1 MRIDK
6 WLDIRCP
13 NCYIAIRKF
22 QIALER
28 FQHRDMIQMNWRSYE
43 LSPTIIA
50 QPGKSVYEYLAEL
63 KERSLDWSRQIHQQV
78 AQAATEIGLQY
89 NFDKAIIANSF
100 DAHRLMQYAKTLN
113 KASET
118 IDRMYYAYFTE
129 GINIADKDELLRLAI
144 SVGLPQDA
152 TKEMLASDRFSLE
165 VRADEKAAEKIV
177 RGVPF
182 FLFNNITTVS
192 GGHSVDSFL
201 LQLQEGWQQ
210 YLRLVMDPP
219 GAGADDYCPIDGF
232 C

>member
-1 MRIDK
+1 MRIDV

-13 NCYIAIRKF
+13 NCYIAKRKF

-28 FQHRDMIQMNWRSYE
+28 FQHADKIQINWRSYE
-43 LSPTIIA
+43 LSPAITA
-50 QPGKSVYEYLAEL
+50 QPGKSVYEYLADL
-63 KERSLDWSRQIHQQV
+63 KARSIEWSHQIHRQV
-78 AQAATEIGLQY
+78 AEAAEEVGLQY

-100 DAHRLMQYAKTLN
+100 DAHRLLQYSKTVN
-113 KASET
+113 MASAT
-118 IDRMYYAYFTE
+118 LDRLYYAYFTE
-129 GINIADKDELLRLAI
+129 GINIADVRELERLAV
-144 SVGLPQDA
+144 SAGLPA
-152 TKEMLASDRFSLE
+152 REVHEVLSTSKFEAE

-182 FLFNNITTVS
+182 FLFNNIRTVS

-219 GAGADDYCPIDGF
+219 ATGDDDYCPIDGF